1 VRFAFSH
8 KFCKMMKIHV
18 DEESWSMSLLDEGI
32 GDVDA
37 E

>member
-8 KFCKMMKIHV
+8 KIRKMMKIHV
-18 DEESWSMSLLDEGI
+18 DDEPWSMSLLDEGV